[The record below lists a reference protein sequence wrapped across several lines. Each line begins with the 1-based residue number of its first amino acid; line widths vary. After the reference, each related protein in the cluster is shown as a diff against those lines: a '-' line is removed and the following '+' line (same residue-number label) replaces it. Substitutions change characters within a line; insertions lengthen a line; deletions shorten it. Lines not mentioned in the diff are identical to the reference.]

1 MGDMCDLSDFYPKLV
16 LPSGVRC
23 WAHDLEDECFC
34 LVEVVQ
40 ISEVN
45 CLKRLLLIFLR
56 FWGNC
61 DPSRI

>member
-1 MGDMCDLSDFYPKLV
+1 MGTQHLRDFYPKLLHV
-16 LPSGVRC
+16 SL
-23 WAHDLEDECFC
+23 AHDVEDACFY

-45 CLKRLLLIFLR
+45 CLKRILLIFLR
-56 FWGNC
+56 FLGNC